1 MSSYAINVT
10 DAATVA
16 AGVNFA
22 REHNVRLVVKN
33 TGHDFLGRS
42 AGKGALALWTH
53 HLKGIEVLNYT
64 SSRYT
69 GPAMRLGA
77 GMQVLEIYEAAAAR
91 GFRTVVG

>member
-64 SSRYT
+64 SSGYT

-91 GFRTVVG
+91 GFRTVVS